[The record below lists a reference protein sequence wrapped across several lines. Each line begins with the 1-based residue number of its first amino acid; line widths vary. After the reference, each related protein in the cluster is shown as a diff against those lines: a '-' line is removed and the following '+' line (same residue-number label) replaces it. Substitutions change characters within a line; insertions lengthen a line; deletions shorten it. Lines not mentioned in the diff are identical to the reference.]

1 MKSKKILIID
11 DEKNT
16 RMTLSRCL
24 EQAGFESETAV
35 NAEEGW
41 EKFQEQDFGLILLDL
56 RMPGMGGMEFLRQA
70 RERRPEVRVVII
82 TAYGTVGTAVEA
94 MKLGAVDFLQKP
106 FTPEE
111 IREVVNRIIKR
122 DSLEEGKSDDYETLI
137 ELAKRSATDRD
148 FRAAREYLSRAIQA
162 DLAQAEAFNLLGV
175 IEEVLDNHSEALK
188 NYRIALEKDPTLEAA
203 RKNLDRATSFQPGEP
218 IDPESFR
225 PAAPAGK
232 TE

>member
-16 RMTLSRCL
+16 RMTLGRCL
-24 EQAGFESETAV
+24 DRAGFESDTAV

-41 EKFQEQDFGLILLDL
+41 EKFQEEDFGLVLLDL

-70 RERRPEVRVVII
+70 RELRPEVRVVII

-122 DSLEEGKSDDYETLI
+122 DSLEKGEADDYDTLV
-137 ELAKRSATDRD
+137 ELAKRCASERD
-148 FRAAREYLSRAIQA
+148 FKAAREHLNRAIHT
-162 DLAQAEAFNLLGV
+162 DLAKAEAFNLLGV
-175 IEEVLDNHSEALK
+175 IEEVLGNHSQALK
-188 NYRIALEKDPTLEAA
+188 NYRIALEKDPTSEAA
-203 RKNLDRATSFQPGEP
+203 RNNLDRATSFDSGQPAGP
-218 IDPESFR
+218 DSFS
-225 PAAPAGK
+225 PAPAGD